1 MHHTISQSKTKKCFV
16 IGKCQCSTRKSV
28 LLKFYQGS
36 VSLLNVNDVEVNI
49 GPPSF
54 FHPRIVQKVFH
65 RVVIRILKIGQRS
78 YSHKKVL
85 MNDSIDVDF
94 QNDYFRMKRRE
105 EGTTW
110 ETFTKVYKKRGWPS
124 QIWKPNSYIGQQ
136 EYLYIS
142 SCGIKPESFLFIMLY
157 LLGMLKFNVKLSNLR
172 FLESIFVF
180 IFYIKLA

>member
-1 MHHTISQSKTKKCFV
+1 MPVFHSKIRAFKILPGECEFAQ
-16 IGKCQCSTRKSV
+16 CQRRRSKYRT
-28 LLKFYQGS
+28 
-36 VSLLNVNDVEVNI
+36 
-49 GPPSF
+49 PSF

-110 ETFTKVYKKRGWPS
+110 ETSTKVYKKRGWPS

-172 FLESIFVF
+172 F
-180 IFYIKLA
+180 

>member
-94 QNDYFRMKRRE
+94 QNGYFRMKRRE

-110 ETFTKVYKKRGWPS
+110 ETFTKVYKKGGDHLKS
-124 QIWKPNSYIGQQ
+124 ESLTATLDNKNTCIFLLAALNLNLFS
-136 EYLYIS
+136 S
-142 SCGIKPESFLFIMLY
+142 SCY
-157 LLGMLKFNVKLSNLR
+157 T
-172 FLESIFVF
+172 
-180 IFYIKLA
+180 Y

>member
-16 IGKCQCSTRKSV
+16 IGKCQCYTRKSV

-85 MNDSIDVDF
+85 MNDSIDIDF

-110 ETFTKVYKKRGWPS
+110 ETFTKVYKKGGDHLKS
-124 QIWKPNSYIGQQ
+124 ESLTATLDNKNTCIFLLVALNLNLFS
-136 EYLYIS
+136 S
-142 SCGIKPESFLFIMLY
+142 SCY
-157 LLGMLKFNVKLSNLR
+157 T
-172 FLESIFVF
+172 
-180 IFYIKLA
+180 Y